1 MLSILL
7 LSAANAQQLKS
18 TLDSSKV
25 KLGGQA
31 HINIQMTIPSQ
42 TKYLFPIFADTIISG
57 VETVGIP
64 IIDTIKTENGKLTVR
79 ELLTITSFTPGEYQI
94 PKMKV
99 VVANGAKTDTLF
111 TESFR
116 FEVAG
121 VKVDTTKAFR
131 DIKKQIDT
139 PFSISEFK
147 EWIVYILVAWLVI
160 GLVILGY
167 LLYKKRKTIPL
178 FNKKVD
184 PPHIV
189 ALSKLAMVKEVKIWQ
204 QGKHKEYH
212 SEITDTL
219 RLYLEDAF
227 KLPAMEK
234 TTDEILQI
242 LRHSGMFS
250 SELQDKMRIILTTAD
265 YAKFAKAEPLA
276 DENETSLA
284 YAIDFVER
292 TRPQT
297 PIESTNTES
306 E

>member
-1 MLSILL
+1 MS
-7 LSAANAQQLKS
+7 
-18 TLDSSKV
+18 
-25 KLGGQA
+25 
-31 HINIQMTIPSQ
+31 IPSQ
-42 TKYLFPIFADTIISG
+42 TKYLFPNFSDTIISG
-57 VETVGIP
+57 VEIVGIP
-64 IIDTIKTENGKLTVR
+64 VIDTLKTEKGKLTVR

-94 PKMKV
+94 PKMKI
-99 VVANGAKTDTLF
+99 VVANGSKTDTLF

-131 DIKKQIDT
+131 EIKKQIDT
-139 PFSISEFK
+139 PFSLSEIK
-147 EWIVYILVAWLVI
+147 EWVIYILAAWLII
-160 GLVILGY
+160 GLLILGY
-167 LLYKKRKTIPL
+167 LLYKKRKSIPL
-178 FNKKVD
+178 FNKKND
-184 PPHIV
+184 PPYLV
-189 ALSKLAMVKEVKIWQ
+189 ALNKLAQVQEVKIWQ

-234 TTDEILQI
+234 TSDEILQI
-242 LRHSGMFS
+242 LRRSGMFS
-250 SELQDKMRIILTTAD
+250 SELQDKMRVILTTAD
-265 YAKFAKAEPLA
+265 YAKFAKAEPFA

-284 YAIDFVER
+284 YAIEFVER
-292 TRPQT
+292 TKPQT